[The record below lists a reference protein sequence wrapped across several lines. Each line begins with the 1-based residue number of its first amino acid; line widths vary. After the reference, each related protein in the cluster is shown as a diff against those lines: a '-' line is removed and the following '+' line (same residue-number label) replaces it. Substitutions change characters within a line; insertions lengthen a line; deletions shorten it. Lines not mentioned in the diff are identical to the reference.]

1 MSQTIGYPRSPLGCL
16 VICLS
21 LCLSHV
27 GSMAVE
33 VPFIAKQI
41 LIYGGNGFI
50 GSSTAERLIAA
61 GHNLTLVNRGNWYW
75 DSGYTIKP
83 FVHHIQC
90 DRLQPGI
97 NCEELMYYTAN
108 SEKIDVV
115 IDFSAYHPETLTQSL
130 QKLGAKTKLYIFIS
144 TDSVY
149 DVCEKSHTEPS
160 RESDAVRPSSQE
172 VREKLEREESYGH
185 RKLMCEEILSTF
197 RQEKNGPAYVI
208 LRLPDVVGPRDNTYR
223 WWVYQLWMKLRPFLE
238 QDVVISER
246 TASQPM
252 SLVYVEDVANLIVSL
267 VNKVPPAA
275 VDQVFNVAQKE
286 TITLKEFVNGIKNE
300 LNLTNINIFT
310 SSKPDTIML
319 LPSIRSGPVDVTK
332 AEQILNWTTTPWNK
346 VVKDTCSFYEDAVH
360 NIRFDKHLKD
370 MIRNLQTYLTSKPYE
385 VIQGFDE
392 VYGLSFANPKDE
404 L

>member
-1 MSQTIGYPRSPLGCL
+1 M
-16 VICLS
+16 
-21 LCLSHV
+21 
-27 GSMAVE
+27 
-33 VPFIAKQI
+33 
-41 LIYGGNGFI
+41 
-50 GSSTAERLIAA
+50 
-61 GHNLTLVNRGNWYW
+61 
-75 DSGYTIKP
+75 
-83 FVHHIQC
+83 
-90 DRLQPGI
+90 
-97 NCEELMYYTAN
+97 
-108 SEKIDVV
+108 
-115 IDFSAYHPETLTQSL
+115 
-130 QKLGAKTKLYIFIS
+130 
-144 TDSVY
+144 
-149 DVCEKSHTEPS
+149 CEKSDTEPS

-185 RKLMCEEILSTF
+185 RKLLCEEVLSTF

-267 VNKVPPAA
+267 VNRVPPAA

-286 TITLKEFVNGIKNE
+286 TITLKEFVSGIKNE
-300 LNLTNINIFT
+300 LNLTEINIFT

-319 LPSIRSGPVDVTK
+319 LPSIRSGPVDVAK

-346 VVKDTCSFYEDAVH
+346 VVKDTCSFYEKAVH

-385 VIQGFDE
+385 VIQGFEE